1 MTRARRLALVLPL
14 VLAGFAAP
22 AAAKTRGLVFGV
34 SAYPNFSADRQ
45 LRAPKND
52 VARILRAF
60 SARGLAEA
68 DFVVLAEG
76 APQSKADPTRAA
88 ILGALERLVEE
99 AERGDLVIVYGSGH
113 GSRQAAHAARKS
125 DGLDQLFLPRDAAPA
140 PSGAKEPF
148 ANAIVSTEFGARLDA
163 IRRKGADV
171 WFILDSCFS
180 GAASRDVGES
190 VRDKQID
197 PGEIGVGFAAA
208 MTPDQTLPLADQPQL
223 PEGSGKLVAF
233 YASQP
238 NETAREAA
246 LPPNLPLEKR
256 AWGSIFTLAL
266 SQALERGRAL
276 TYRQTLVEAARLLRA
291 DPAFQSRQTPSFEGD
306 ALDLKPPGAAPA
318 HVGAAWRVEEGVVL
332 AGKLEGLDDGAL
344 VALYATAEAAADK
357 PLARAVVVEAQP
369 LQARLA
375 ALKAG
380 CDALAAPCPRDDK
393 SAAPK
398 QAAYARLLRPAPGA
412 ALRVGALR
420 ALPGARE
427 PAYAEAARAAL
438 SAALDGPLQARVAR
452 DEASPDLIGWMGPQ
466 GLRLTPNGV
475 DPASVEN
482 GPMIEAALF
491 ADKETGAQALARAL
505 LRARQT
511 LGLQKLT
518 RASGGGGLVVSSQ
531 ARRFG
536 APDGGKC
543 AFGNDGAPVAEGASL
558 ELCDKMIVTIENQ
571 GGEAVLPA
579 IFFLDDGWNLIARR
593 PACPVG
599 LSVAD
604 RLEPGRRMTLEI
616 PYHARAIKPGLAPST
631 VNGLFV
637 IGAPFR
643 PGEADLPNLCG
654 LTMFNDGAGAATR
667 SADDDL
673 DALISGATR
682 GGPRLALEAADLSLS
697 FWPVKQ
703 PVRP

>member
-1 MTRARRLALVLPL
+1 MTRALRFALASALIW
-14 VLAGFAAP
+14 AAAAP
-22 AAAKTRGLVFGV
+22 AGAKTRGLVFGV
-34 SAYPNFSADRQ
+34 SAYPNFAAERQ

-60 SARGLAEA
+60 AARGLAET
-68 DFVVLAEG
+68 DFVVLADG

-88 ILGALERLVEE
+88 ILGALDKLGEE
-99 AERGDLVIVYGSGH
+99 AERGDLVVVYGSGH
-113 GSRQAAHAARKS
+113 GSRQAARAARKS

-140 PSGAKEPF
+140 QSGAKAPF
-148 ANAIVSTEFGARLDA
+148 GNAIVSTEFGARIDR

-180 GAASRDVGES
+180 GAASRDVGEG

-197 PGEIGVGFAAA
+197 PAEIGVGFAAA
-208 MTPDQTLPLADQPQL
+208 LTPDQTLPLAEQPPL

-246 LPPNLPLEKR
+246 LPASLPLEKR

-306 ALDLKPPGAAPA
+306 ALDLSPPGAALA
-318 HVGAAWRVEEGVVL
+318 QVSATWRVEDGVIF

-344 VALYATAEAAADK
+344 VALYASADAPADK
-357 PLARAVVVEAQP
+357 PLARARIVEAQP

-375 ALKAG
+375 AVKAG
-380 CDALAAPCPRDDK
+380 CDPLKAQCPHDDK
-393 SAAPK
+393 NAATR

-420 ALPGARE
+420 PLPGAGE
-427 PAYAEAARAAL
+427 PPYAAAARAAL
-438 SAALDGPLQARVAR
+438 AAALDGPLQARVAH
-452 DEASPDLIGWMGPQ
+452 DDASPDLVGWMGPQ

-475 DPASVEN
+475 DPARVEN
-482 GPMIEAALF
+482 GPMIEAAIL
-491 ADKETGAQALARAL
+491 ADKEAGAQALARAL
-505 LRARQT
+505 LRARQA
-511 LGLQKLT
+511 LNLQQLAQSS
-518 RASGGGGLVVSSQ
+518 RGGGLVVSTEV
-531 ARRFG
+531 RRFG

-543 AFGNDGAPVAEGASL
+543 AFSREGAPIAEGASL

-571 GGEAVLPA
+571 GGEAILPA
-579 IFFLDDGWNLIARR
+579 VFFLDDGWNLIARR

-616 PYHARAIKPGLAPST
+616 PYHARAIKPGLAPAT

-637 IGAPFR
+637 VGAPFR

-654 LTMFNDGAGAATR
+654 LTMFNDGASAATR
-667 SADDDL
+667 GADDDL

-682 GGPRLALEAADLSLS
+682 GGSRLALEEAGLSLS
-697 FWPVKQ
+697 FWPVRQ
-703 PVRP
+703 PVR